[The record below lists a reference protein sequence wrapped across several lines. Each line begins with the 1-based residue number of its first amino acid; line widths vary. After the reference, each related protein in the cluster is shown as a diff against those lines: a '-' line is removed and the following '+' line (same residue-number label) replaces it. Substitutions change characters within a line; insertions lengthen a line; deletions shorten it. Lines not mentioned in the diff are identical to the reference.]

1 MEADGLW
8 SIGEL
13 AARAGTT
20 VKTVRFY
27 SDQGLL
33 PEAARSSGGHRRY
46 GPDALERLRLIRT
59 LRGLELPVPQV
70 GRVLEGAPEEPAV
83 RDVLAARLREVGSR
97 MAALR
102 WQEAALRLLHDCAP
116 GERAE
121 RLSLLGGMSAPP
133 DTTVLAAFWRRW
145 LPPRMPSRV
154 VGLVVDHA
162 VPVPPEDPTPDQV
175 LALAR
180 LHALVVGGDP
190 GKPGSQPRAHRRDG
204 GLRPGVLYEGLAE
217 AYALA
222 SAAVRQGR
230 RPGSG
235 EALDCFVAAYA
246 QAGRGRD
253 TSAFRRALSDQLAGE
268 PRIDAYWH
276 LVAEL
281 SPPGTVTPGAAHD
294 WLTRALAVTA
304 GGRSHG
310 TP

>member
-1 MEADGLW
+1 MW

-13 AARAGTT
+13 AARAGAT

-27 SDQGLL
+27 SDRRLL
-33 PEAARSSGGHRRY
+33 PEATRSSGGHRRY
-46 GPDALERLRLIRT
+46 GPEALERLRLIRA
-59 LRGLELPVPQV
+59 LRGLDLPVPEV

-102 WQEAALRLLHDCAP
+102 WQEAALRLLHDCGP

-121 RLSLLGGMSAPP
+121 RLALLGGMSTPP
-133 DTTVLAAFWRRW
+133 DTTPLAAFWRRW

-162 VPVPPEDPTPDQV
+162 VPVPPDDPTPDQV
-175 LALAR
+175 LAFAR
-180 LHALVVGGDP
+180 LHALVTGGNP
-190 GKPGSQPRAHRRDG
+190 RKPGSQPRAHRPDG

-217 AYALA
+217 AYGLT
-222 SAAVRQGR
+222 STAVREGR

-246 QAGRGRD
+246 QAGRARD
-253 TSAFRRALSDQLAGE
+253 TAAFRRALSHRLAGE
-268 PRIDAYWH
+268 PRIDAYWS

-294 WLTRALAVTA
+294 WLTRALAATA
-304 GGRSHG
+304 EGPPYGS
-310 TP
+310 P